1 MDNYIVQNKKKRKRK
16 ALTVFLVILGIA
28 LLGGGIFWY
37 QKRAAQAE
45 ENANSEAAVKLSKN
59 QSWKYYSI
67 SEIIGNEVTAVEV
80 DEEGNEKGEAET
92 FLIPVG
98 TEVITSIESVTTFS
112 RLSAGNT
119 IHCLMQDTDEGPVI
133 VRIWIAGDA

>member
-16 ALTVFLVILGIA
+16 ALIVFLVILAIA

-37 QKRAAQAE
+37 QKRAEAAE
-45 ENANSEAAVKLSKN
+45 DNANSEAAVKLAKN

-67 SEIIGNEVTAVEV
+67 SEIIGNEVTATEI
-80 DEEGNEKGEAET
+80 DADGNEKGEAET

-98 TEVITSIESVTTFS
+98 TEVITSIESVTTFT
-112 RLSAGNT
+112 RLSAGNV
-119 IHCLMQDTDEGPVI
+119 IHCLMQDTDDGPVI
-133 VRIWIAGDA
+133 IKIWIAGDA

>member
-59 QSWKYYSI
+59 QSWKYYAS
-67 SEIIGNEVTAVEV
+67 SEISGNEVTAVEV

-112 RLSAGNT
+112 RLAVGNT